1 MAMEPTL
8 SKLRPTIDTTGEIFY
23 RRLDSIPRDICQIYG
38 QKVLSGEA
46 CQRLLAGYAEYLAPL
61 AKLLPES
68 GKILSR
74 GVEAAY
80 AIEMVKKVEGQILPR
95 AISIYPIYA
104 TPSGFCSF
112 GLYHGTGPSPNPVQE
127 DMDGFYKRVSHL
139 PDFVQQ
145 LFLHYEHIYLHTA
158 SEYHGMPD
166 VNILEKVTYGCSSI
180 ADILRGAGKRAMT
193 KQFGD
198 LYDITLL
205 SSRYRESKDDWFVF
219 FDNSDKGDQTLFIV
233 MDEKFNE
240 VRKLVNAQ
248 EAYDQMF
255 AHYLSGKPGEFD
267 FHPFTQLL

>member
-1 MAMEPTL
+1 MAPTL
-8 SKLRPTIDTTGEIFY
+8 SSLRPIIESTDTRVE
-23 RRLDSIPRDICQIYG
+23 RELDHIPLNICQIYG
-38 QKVLSGEA
+38 QTVLSGEA

-61 AKLLPES
+61 AILLPEA
-68 GKILSR
+68 GKILNE

-80 AIEMVKKVEGQILPR
+80 TIETLGEMNGRKLSPIN
-95 AISIYPIYA
+95 IYPIYP

-112 GLYHGTGPSPNPVQE
+112 GLYYGIGPSPNPVQE

-145 LFLHYEHIYLHTA
+145 LFLHYEHINLNTA
-158 SEYHGMPD
+158 SEYHGIPD
-166 VNILEKVTYGCSSI
+166 VHILEEVTYGSSSI
-180 ADILRGAGKRAMT
+180 ADVLRGPGKRAMT
-193 KQFGD
+193 KRFGD

-205 SSRYRESKDDWFVF
+205 SSRYRESKDDWFIF
-219 FDNSDKGDQTLFIV
+219 FDNSDKGDQTLFVV
-233 MDEKFNE
+233 MNEKFNE

-267 FHPFTQLL
+267 FRPFTQLL